1 MINFIDN
8 IGEYFASNYFDDD
21 FTKKAIDKSG
31 YSADAMKLNGQ
42 KILALKPMY
51 FALKQRFME
60 NKLRVK
66 DKVKLTNTFHTRVL
80 SALGYDANRLRIGTA
95 HSSYIVSW
103 QPTAPDDNG
112 DACFNSCRR

>member
-8 IGEYFASNYFDDD
+8 RGEYFASNYFDDD

-66 DKVKLTNTFHTRVL
+66 DKVNLTNTFHTRVL
-80 SALGYDANRLRIGTA
+80 SALGYDANNTNYNNLYHI
-95 HSSYIVSW
+95 
-103 QPTAPDDNG
+103 DDR
-112 DACFNSCRR
+112 S